1 MAASAR
7 ELVFKIIGNNEQFNK
22 TIEDTNKRLDDFKKK
37 TKDANE
43 LFSKVSKQSA
53 IATSAIAALGVAA
66 AKLAVDFNEG
76 FGKVQTL
83 IPGATERVQQLQ
95 ENILTLSP
103 AVGKTTKDLTDGL
116 YEVISAFGDSA
127 ESAKNLEVAAKGAT
141 AGGATTKEAIQLL
154 SAVTKGYG
162 NTSNE
167 AQKKVSDLAFT
178 ALKLGQTSM
187 SELSSSMQRVTS
199 MSATLG
205 VSQEELFA
213 VFSSGTGVI
222 GGAAEVSTNLSAVY
236 TELLKPQDKLASAM
250 QELGASSGT
259 ELIAKFGGLSG
270 ALEALKGVAEKTGEP
285 ISNLFGSSEAGKLAL
300 YAAGEG
306 AKKFASDL
314 EAMSDAAGAADQAF
328 RDATEGGANAFGFQ
342 MQQLKLNAQ
351 SFGIKVG
358 QALLPTLQTLLT
370 PLFKGA
376 QTLSS
381 LNKEQLALVVSTGK
395 VIVSITAVTAAVFG
409 AQKAIIAAKTA
420 MIALNGALAA
430 NPIGVFIIAVTA
442 AIVAV
447 KELCAW
453 LDRAAEKRFQDSLSL
468 IKESAE
474 QAKHTQTISS
484 LAKEY
489 ANLAAKEKL
498 TNEQSLK
505 MRDLAHQINGIV
517 GSTFTTIHT
526 ASGKT
531 TIDVADTVSRA
542 AVLASKK
549 EADLKVKLESL
560 KIYEKQ
566 AAALDKVIQ
575 AYNNKNDSALEQAG
589 EEFEKAGGNIAAL
602 SKKNFSKLSE
612 NYKTTIDSLRQDVRE
627 TEKAIAT
634 LKDLSKESFT
644 ADEKSTEPLEA
655 PSDNEKEGSKKKTQK
670 QRLQDLDELFKLE
683 TALLE
688 TQNLTEKDKLAA
700 KEKLESSHYAKRLEL
715 LNTFHK
721 ENTAA
726 NLEENAKRN
735 LTLEQSL
742 EKAVGSANETIR
754 KETENTYAE
763 LDRLSDERHKKEVE
777 RIKQTAQETKRN
789 VEEEIALK
797 KELGSIEGKN
807 DKEKQ
812 RNAYLQEAAAYAQKQ
827 NELTSE
833 YVKLSG
839 SANEKD
845 KEKAQAI
852 KEQVKELKNLEDN
865 ANKSAASVE
874 SSFAQMA
881 AKISEKM
888 QQIGQ
893 MVEQTFSS
901 IAEAAKS
908 IINNKEIERK
918 QQVNVRLAELEQEK
932 NEKLLELDNEL
943 SDLREQKQE
952 EDAEREEAR
961 REEEYEKRI
970 AESERT
976 ISELSGRLQNETNLE
991 KLRNTEKQLED
1002 ARRRKAEDEARK
1014 KEDDDKRKRDKEARM
1029 QEVALLNAKAQSE
1042 HEFALA
1048 RIQTENASGDAA
1060 AKAAQETA
1068 KWQKTQGVISMAIKA
1083 AMATAEAAIEFAK
1096 PYGIGIPSGIMY
1108 TAAAVMAGVQ
1118 GGIIASQPAPP
1129 DYIQQPLPPAPR
1141 PIKFASGGIAL
1152 PQSGGVPFTL
1162 PSGSPG
1168 IAAEAGSPELILPVT
1183 LPNLQKM
1190 FSAAGFNQTD
1200 NSRSMSY
1207 APTYNVEISQNQG
1220 EDLGSVVLRALE
1232 DHGREVLNIVEDNR
1246 KAWFVGD

>member
-83 IPGATERVQQLQ
+83 IPGATWRIQQLQ

-222 GGAAEVSTNLSAVY
+222 GGAAEVSTKLSAVY

-270 ALEALKGVAEKTGEP
+270 ALEALQGVAEKTGEP

-328 RDATEGGANAFGFQ
+328 KDATKGGANAFGFQ

-358 QALLPTLQTLLT
+358 QELIPTLQTLLT

-381 LNKEQLALVVSTGK
+381 LNKEQLAIVVSAGK
-395 VIVSITAVTAAVFG
+395 VIVTITAVTAAVFG

-453 LDRAAEKRFQDSLSL
+453 LDRAAEKRFQDYLSL
-468 IKESAE
+468 IKESSE

-531 TIDVADTVSRA
+531 TIDVDDTISRA

-575 AYNNKNDSALEQAG
+575 AYNNKNVSALEQAG
-589 EEFEKAGGNIAAL
+589 EEFEEAGGNIADL

-627 TEKAIAT
+627 TEKAIAA

-644 ADEKSTEPLEA
+644 ADEQTTA
-655 PSDNEKEGSKKKTQK
+655 PAASPDNEKELSKKKTQK

-763 LDRLSDERHKKEVE
+763 LDRLSDERHKKEIE
-777 RIKQTAQETKRN
+777 RIKQTARETKRN
-789 VEEEIALK
+789 VEEETALK

-839 SANEKD
+839 SASEKD

-865 ANKSAASVE
+865 AKKSAGTVE
-874 SSFAQMA
+874 NSFVQMA

-888 QQIGQ
+888 QQIGM

-901 IAEAAKS
+901 IAEAAKA

-918 QQVNVRLAELEQEK
+918 QQVNIRLAELEQEK

-943 SDLREQKQE
+943 SDLREQKQA
-952 EDAEREEAR
+952 EDSEREEAR

-1014 KEDDDKRKRDKEARM
+1014 KEDDDKRKRDKELRM

-1042 HEFALA
+1042 HEFAVS

-1083 AMATAEAAIEFAK
+1083 AVATAEAALEFAK

-1141 PIKFASGGIAL
+1141 PIKFASGGIAM

-1162 PSGSPG
+1162 PSGAPG